1 MKAFAQEPE
10 CSQPVITLLFFP
22 FCNAGAIS
30 LELGGH
36 GGGVV
41 ELFSSF
47 LFIIMFVTDVIINN
61 F

>member
-1 MKAFAQEPE
+1 MLVQL
-10 CSQPVITLLFFP
+10 VW
-22 FCNAGAIS
+22 NW
-30 LELGGH
+30 
-36 GGGVV
+36 GGVV

>member
-30 LELGGH
+30 LELGG
-36 GGGVV
+36 VV

>member
-30 LELGGH
+30 LELGG
-36 GGGVV
+36 GCRVIFF
-41 ELFSSF
+41 FS
-47 LFIIMFVTDVIINN
+47 IYYNVCH
-61 F
+61 